1 MGDLEDEVA
10 RLSSLLES
18 MQPSASHRRVGSEG
32 EPQFPRSSHG
42 QLDAYMETWEALLVA
57 ADQYGPLREA
67 GEAITQVFCND
78 SERWY
83 GEVLRFCK
91 IVVSAMQANECKGIP
106 EMFNPALCS
115 CAGLDD
121 VVTET
126 LERADR
132 YLAETGAAHPIHRRL
147 AEEAEDLER
156 RADKVAEK
164 KLDTAGSISAVLK
177 KMPRN
182 NSLSSLGSFFG
193 TETGSSLSG
202 NSCQAFSMQSLRNS
216 VKSMRPGLICKR
228 ALHEQRQKY
237 IKDNRT
243 SPVCTIRGMPASVA
257 GDGGRTDS
265 LIQELGSG
273 MGSSPNSMSSED
285 HKFDENVATHRT
297 RLNEWGRDNSEAR
310 QSDEVHAP
318 TLTKVAENEIF
329 DWLSQSATS
338 RSTRGSRFETTDLF
352 DVESA
357 RPQEAPGV
365 DIGRHLQKRAPVIGC
380 AVFLV
385 VIATVLAVVFGLKL
399 GQKDS
404 GTQEALASPIPV
416 PSVGVDNVSTTSS
429 ALPCK
434 VSLSYFSVDT
444 QEDLYQFLDGF

>member
-1 MGDLEDEVA
+1 MGDLKDEVA

-182 NSLSSLGSFFG
+182 NSLSSLGSVFG

-228 ALHEQRQKY
+228 SLHEQRQKY

-243 SPVCTIRGMPASVA
+243 SPVCTIRGMTAPIA
-257 GDGGRTDS
+257 GDGAHIS
-265 LIQELGSG
+265 L
-273 MGSSPNSMSSED
+273 ED
-285 HKFDENVATHRT
+285 HKFDGNVATHRT
-297 RLNEWGRDNSEAR
+297 RLKEWDRDNSEAR

-318 TLTKVAENEIF
+318 TLTKVAENEIL
-329 DWLSQSATS
+329 DWLNQSTTS

-357 RPQEAPGV
+357 RPQGAPGV
-365 DIGRHLQKRAPVIGC
+365 DIGRHLQKCAPLIGVSVFLLVIG
-380 AVFLV
+380 A
-385 VIATVLAVVFGLKL
+385 VLAVVFGLKL

-404 GTQEALASPIPV
+404 GTQEALTSPSPP
-416 PSVGVDNVSTTSS
+416 PSVGVENVSTTPS
-429 ALPCK
+429 ALPCT
-434 VSLSYFSVDT
+434 VSLSYFSVAT
-444 QEDLYQFLDGF
+444 QED